1 MNDRPLVMETR
12 KVNLDVVVDIQLPLI
27 STISLCPS
35 KHEVFMDKVLMLQK
49 QGSDFLAGIRYRWP
63 VRTFVLLVVDGCR

>member
-1 MNDRPLVMETR
+1 MNDRLLVIETR

-35 KHEVFMDKVLMLQK
+35 KHEVFIDKVLMLQK
-49 QGSDFLAGIRYRWP
+49 
-63 VRTFVLLVVDGCR
+63 